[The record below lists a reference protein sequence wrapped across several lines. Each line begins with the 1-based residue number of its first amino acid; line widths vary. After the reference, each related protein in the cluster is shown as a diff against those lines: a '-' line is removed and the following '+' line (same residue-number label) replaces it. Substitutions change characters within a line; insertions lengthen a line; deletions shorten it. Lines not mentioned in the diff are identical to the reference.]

1 MMQAF
6 VYKWTHKPTLNWYV
20 GVTTGKKKYYISSS
34 KVITPMIKL
43 NPEEWEKTIIAQGEY
58 PEMLALETEILQ
70 ATDARND
77 LRSFNQH
84 NNEGGR
90 SRYGHPMTEETK
102 KKIGTANKGK
112 INPFK
117 GISRSDE
124 DKLAI
129 SKATIG
135 VKKKTTENSNTRLI
149 SECPHCNKKGNSPAM
164 YRWHFNNCKEYKTCS

>member
-1 MMQAF
+1 MTQAF
-6 VYKWTHKPTLNWYV
+6 VYKWTHKPTMNWYV

-34 KVITPMIKL
+34 KVITPMIRS
-43 NPEEWEKTIIAQGEY
+43 NPKEWEKTIIATGEY

-102 KKIGTANKGK
+102 KKIGLANSKPNYTTQGRTRSPETKEKIRQTMLGK
-112 INPFK
+112 K
-117 GISRSDE
+117 YSQERCDAMRAGWAKR
-124 DKLAI
+124 KLEKEI
-129 SKATIG
+129 
-135 VKKKTTENSNTRLI
+135 ENVCNTL
-149 SECPHCNKKGNSPAM
+149 SQ
-164 YRWHFNNCKEYKTCS
+164 